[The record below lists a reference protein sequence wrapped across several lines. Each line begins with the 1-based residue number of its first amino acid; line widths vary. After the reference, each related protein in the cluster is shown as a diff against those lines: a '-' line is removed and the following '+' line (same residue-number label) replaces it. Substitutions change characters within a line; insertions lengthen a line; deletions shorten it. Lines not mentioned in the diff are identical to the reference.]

1 MGALD
6 LFFWLLLFTGTWA
19 LWLLVYSKGITY
31 EESPLLTT
39 IFFGISCIAH
49 FVLFADLLISY
60 LEGVDFGLYFLI
72 AFVVLLGLNVAA
84 YAFFQRWYSE
94 VFLQQSAQELKR
106 AYFGLW
112 SKQWEIVFQQ
122 VSFLTLWLLV
132 QKLYFSNVVLTTLVV
147 TVVFSVLHLPL
158 LVFLRRFF
166 AWYYTVASILGALL
180 FCMLLF
186 YVPNGIVYTLCVQ
199 SLFYTGT
206 VWFFWKKQKQ
216 FPVIR

>member
-1 MGALD
+1 MDALD

-31 EESPLLTT
+31 EKSPLLTT
-39 IFFGISCIAH
+39 MFFGISCIAH
-49 FVLFADLLISY
+49 FVLFPDLLISY
-60 LEGVDFGLYFLI
+60 LEGREYGLYFLI
-72 AFVVLLGLNVAA
+72 AFVVLLGLNVVA
-84 YAFFQRWYSE
+84 YSFFQRWYS
-94 VFLQQSAQELKR
+94 VVSLQQSAQELKK
-106 AYFGLW
+106 AYFSL

-147 TVVFSVLHLPL
+147 TVIFSVLHLPL

-180 FCMLLF
+180 FCLLLF
-186 YVPNGIVYTLCVQ
+186 YVPNGIVYTLCVH

-206 VWFFWKKQKQ
+206 VWFFWKRQKQ